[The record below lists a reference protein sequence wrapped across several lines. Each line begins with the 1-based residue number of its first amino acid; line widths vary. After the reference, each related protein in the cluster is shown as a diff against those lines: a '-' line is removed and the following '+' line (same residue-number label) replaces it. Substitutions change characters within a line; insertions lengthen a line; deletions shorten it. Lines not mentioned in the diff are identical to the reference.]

1 MTRCATRN
9 SLPSLFFQLWEE
21 KISLSPRP
29 RDPGVIASLRE
40 LNFKT
45 RTRWWITW
53 QAIFLM
59 AILSSLRELCEKG
72 RIKKIVQGWAENKK
86 SKSLM
91 NRMTSDILLREFS
104 KKKKKQKKELNTP
117 RTFLNERFNHSS
129 NYWYEHF
136 INKLPFLFVRKKKK
150 RRIVGEIFCDQKINT
165 KDDTFHRRIISIKVE
180 KYINYRRTSHYCVS
194 QISRGKIESKQ
205 GPINRNGILEIE
217 PRNRILD
224 ETEQARRKTSVQ
236 G

>member
-136 INKLPFLFVRKKKK
+136 INKLPFLFVRKKKREELRNILWPK
-150 RRIVGEIFCDQKINT
+150 NKHKGWYVSSKNNFDQSREVYKLSTNEPLLCITNIPRQDRI
-165 KDDTFHRRIISIKVE
+165 
-180 KYINYRRTSHYCVS
+180 
-194 QISRGKIESKQ
+194 
-205 GPINRNGILEIE
+205 
-217 PRNRILD
+217 
-224 ETEQARRKTSVQ
+224 ETGAN
-236 G
+236 

>member
-1 MTRCATRN
+1 M
-9 SLPSLFFQLWEE
+9 
-21 KISLSPRP
+21 
-29 RDPGVIASLRE
+29 RDLIILQITDMNI
-40 LNFKT
+40 LLTNF
-45 RTRWWITW
+45 
-53 QAIFLM
+53 
-59 AILSSLRELCEKG
+59 LSS
-72 RIKKIVQGWAENKK
+72 
-86 SKSLM
+86 SK
-91 NRMTSDILLREFS
+91 E
-104 KKKKKQKKELNTP
+104 
-117 RTFLNERFNHSS
+117 
-129 NYWYEHF
+129 
-136 INKLPFLFVRKKKK
+136 KKKK

-180 KYINYRRTSHYCVS
+180 KYINYRRTSHYYVS

>member
-1 MTRCATRN
+1 MRHALRLPEVDIANLLIGPLLPFPVEPFARPLSTLLREREREREEKNLRRNKILVTRCATRN

-72 RIKKIVQGWAENKK
+72 RIKIVQGWAENKK

-104 KKKKKQKKELNTP
+104 KKKK
-117 RTFLNERFNHSS
+117 
-129 NYWYEHF
+129 
-136 INKLPFLFVRKKKK
+136 NKNK
-150 RRIVGEIFCDQKINT
+150 RRN
-165 KDDTFHRRIISIKVE
+165 
-180 KYINYRRTSHYCVS
+180 
-194 QISRGKIESKQ
+194 
-205 GPINRNGILEIE
+205 
-217 PRNRILD
+217 
-224 ETEQARRKTSVQ
+224 
-236 G
+236 